1 MKKRGGALLGLAAVL
16 LLLVGYLFGPA
27 PLAAAEE
34 TKKLIF
40 DKANLLTE
48 DEYLKLNKLANEL
61 GAKRDTDIIII
72 TTHNDQN
79 LDVVAITEKFYD
91 TQAPGYDKPHGNA
104 VLLTLDMR
112 NREVYLAGFYKAK
125 DYLGDD
131 RLDKIR
137 GKITPDFSEGDYGQG
152 FEKYIRTSYKYLGFK
167 PGVNPDNIMFNIW
180 FQLALALAI
189 GAIVVGTM
197 AARTGGRITVSRQT
211 YEDGS
216 TSGIVGKE
224 DRYIRT
230 TVTKQKIEKSSGS
243 SSSSGGGG
251 GGGITGGGHSHS
263 GSRGSF

>member
-1 MKKRGGALLGLAAVL
+1 MKKRGALLGLAAII
-16 LLLVGYLFGPA
+16 LLLVGYLFSPVPFA
-27 PLAAAEE
+27 TAAVE
-34 TKKLIF
+34 TKKLIY

-48 DEYLKLNKLANEL
+48 EEYLELNKLANEL
-61 GAKRDTDIIII
+61 GAKRDTDIMLI
-72 TTHNDQN
+72 TTNNDQN
-79 LDVVAITEKFYD
+79 LDVVAITQNFYD
-91 TQAPGYDKPHGNA
+91 NQAPGYDKPHGNT

-112 NREVYLAGFYKAK
+112 NREVYIAGFYNAK
-125 DYLGDD
+125 QYLGDD
-131 RLDKIR
+131 RVDKIR
-137 GKITPDFSEGDYGQG
+137 GKISSDLSAGNYKQA
-152 FEKYIRTSYKYLGFK
+152 FEEYIQSSYEYMGIK
-167 PGVNPDNIMFNIW
+167 PGVNPDNILFNIW
-180 FQLALALAI
+180 FQLGGALAI
-189 GAIVVGTM
+189 GAIVVGIM
-197 AARTGGRITVSRQT
+197 AARTGGRVTVSRRT

>member
-1 MKKRGGALLGLAAVL
+1 MKKRGGLLGLAAVL
-16 LLLVGYLFGPA
+16 LLLVGYLFSPA
-27 PLAAAEE
+27 PFVTAAVE
-34 TKKLIF
+34 TKKLIY

-48 DEYLKLNKLANEL
+48 EEYIELNKLANEL
-61 GAKRDTDIIII
+61 GAKRDTDIMII
-72 TTHNDQN
+72 TTNNDQN
-79 LDVVAITEKFYD
+79 LDVVVITEKFYD

-112 NREVYLAGFYKAK
+112 NREVYLAGFYKAEY
-125 DYLGDD
+125 YLGDD

-137 GKITPDFSEGDYGQG
+137 GKITPDFSEGDYKQG
-152 FEKYIRTSYKYLGFK
+152 FEKYIRTSYKYMDFK
-167 PGVNPDNIMFNIW
+167 PGVNPDNILFNIW
-180 FQLALALAI
+180 FQLIGALAI
-189 GAIVVGTM
+189 GAIVAGIM
-197 AARTGGRITVSRQT
+197 AARTGGRVTVSRRT

-243 SSSSGGGG
+243 SSSGGGG